1 MYFLGNV
8 YDTDKL
14 NITMETVILTFSLV
28 CLCLPTLLPSRFN
41 FPPSNRSIFK
51 TQENT

>member
-1 MYFLGNV
+1 MYFLRNV

-28 CLCLPTLLPSRFN
+28 CLCLPTLLPSILFTL
-41 FPPSNRSIFK
+41 SSQLK
-51 TQENT
+51 QH

>member
-1 MYFLGNV
+1 MYFLRNV

-28 CLCLPTLLPSRFN
+28 CLCLPTLLPSR
-41 FPPSNRSIFK
+41 SIFK
-51 TQENT
+51 TQENTDNAMT